1 MRRGEIWTFAGGA
14 AYHGKPRPAV
24 IVQDDV
30 FDQTASVT
38 VCGFTS
44 DPTDAPL
51 LRIRV
56 DPSATN
62 GLSDTSRLM
71 IDKVSGNVAYAVMA
85 FGGFLGL
92 GEEHMPVPW
101 DALTYDVSAGG
112 FVTDITEAQVTGAPA
127 RSADWAG
134 DRDWETRTFEYYGIP
149 PYWI

>member
-56 DPSATN
+56 DPSPTN

-71 IDKVSGNVAYAVMA
+71 IDKISTVPRDRAGYRIGVLDGVDMVRLERALLV
-85 FGGFLGL
+85 FLG
-92 GEEHMPVPW
+92 M
-101 DALTYDVSAGG
+101 AG
-112 FVTDITEAQVTGAPA
+112 TPA
-127 RSADWAG
+127 
-134 DRDWETRTFEYYGIP
+134 E
-149 PYWI
+149 